1 MWTAIVGMF
10 AAVIGFLG
18 VIVGAAVTGFVTLRQ
33 AELATKREREA
44 RQLEREQKRKDVV
57 DAFQR
62 ETLLAL
68 QDATMD
74 LSIAATRFLDRKV
87 ATWKSPENGQPPVMA
102 SRCRTTGSRP
112 ICACSSSR
120 SEWLTTT
127 FNAWPLNTD
136 RMRWPPRKRQGRPR
150 PTRARL
156 PVVNSC
162 LGSILGSAR
171 SCRGFSDLLTARTP
185 AWW

>member
-74 LSIAATRFLDRKV
+74 LRIAATRFLDRKV
-87 ATWKSPENGQPPVMA
+87 ATWKSTGEWPATGYGESMPDDWIEADLRVLKLAVRVFDDDLQRLAIEYRSHALATAEAPEEAKAYESAV
-102 SRCRTTGSRP
+102 
-112 ICACSSSR
+112 ACG
-120 SEWLTTT
+120 EL
-127 FNAWPLNTD
+127 L
-136 RMRWPPRKRQGRPR
+136 PRIHTRVGALLPR
-150 PTRARL
+150 
-156 PVVNSC
+156 V
-162 LGSILGSAR
+162 
-171 SCRGFSDLLTARTP
+171 F
-185 AWW
+185 